1 MNASTCLLFAA
12 DLGEAHVQQGGGF
25 VIQSKICPL
34 TDRNIR
40 I

>member
-12 DLGEAHVQQGGGF
+12 DLGEAHLQQGGG
-25 VIQSKICPL
+25 VMIQSKICPL
-34 TDRNIR
+34 TERDIR